1 MNERDVRI
9 KKFLKKW
16 NKMVKAATEIE
27 DFKFNFE
34 VTITSDNQFLKE
46 RLETIAG
53 INESFVKNGLDVETR
68 IKDLM

>member
-16 NKMVKAATEIE
+16 NKMVEAAMEIE
-27 DFKFNFE
+27 DFKFNFQ
-34 VTITSDNQFLKE
+34 VTIASDNQFMKE
-46 RLETIAG
+46 RLETISG
-53 INESFVKNGLDVETR
+53 INESFVKNGLSVETI

>member
-16 NKMVKAATEIE
+16 NKMVEAATEIE

-53 INESFVKNGLDVETR
+53 INESFVKNGLNVETR

>member
-16 NKMVKAATEIE
+16 NKMVEAAMEIE
-27 DFKFNFE
+27 DFKFNFK
-34 VTITSDNQFLKE
+34 VTIASDDQFKKE
-46 RLETIAG
+46 RLETISG
-53 INESFVKNGLDVETR
+53 INESFVKNGLNVETR